1 MTMKLVMLLAA
12 IVALLAP
19 VAALADATPTPASTA
34 NALCKAAQTSMGATL
49 FGQTYGTNADRSNA
63 FGKCVAKNAS
73 NAQHAVTNA
82 AESCKAQQADPNFA
96 ASHGGKTF
104 EQFYGSNS
112 SKGKG
117 AAANAYGK
125 CVSQT
130 VSNAVKAQS
139 AALTNAAKTC
149 KASLKADATA
159 FAAKYGTGRNA
170 LGKCVSATAK
180 TK

>member
-1 MTMKLVMLLAA
+1 MRLVMLLAA
-12 IVALLAP
+12 IVALAAP
-19 VAALADATPTPASTA
+19 VAALADTTPTPAATA

-49 FGQTYGTNADRSNA
+49 FGQTYGTTVDRSNA
-63 FGKCVAKNAS
+63 FGKCVSKNAS
-73 NAQHAVTNA
+73 NAQNDVTNA
-82 AESCKAQQADPNFA
+82 AESCKAQQADANFA

-104 EQFYGSNS
+104 DQYYGGND

-117 AAANAYGK
+117 AGANAYGK
-125 CVSQT
+125 CVSQA
-130 VSNAVKAQS
+130 VSSSVKSQS
-139 AALTNAAKTC
+139 AALTTAAKTC
-149 KASLKADATA
+149 KASLKASAAA